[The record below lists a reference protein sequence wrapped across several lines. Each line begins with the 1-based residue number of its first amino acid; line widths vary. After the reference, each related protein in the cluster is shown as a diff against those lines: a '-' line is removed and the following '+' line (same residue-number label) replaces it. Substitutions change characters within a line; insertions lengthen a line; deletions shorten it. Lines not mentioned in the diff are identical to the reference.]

1 MRRIPKVPILA
12 VVGMLMVAACGG
24 GGSGDSAAAASSS
37 APAAASGDTTDAN
50 GVKIGPGISA
60 DTITLG
66 SLTDHTGPFKVL
78 GNDFSAGHQ
87 IWADEVNA
95 KGGICGRKIA
105 ITTVDHGYKADTAKI
120 DFPDLEPKVA
130 AFIQLLGSPII
141 AALKP
146 DIAEKQVTTL
156 AISWSSVLLDQ
167 QYVTIVGTTYDL
179 EMVNALDYLFDQG
192 KLKKGD
198 KIGHVYI
205 DGEYGGNGL
214 LGSKYFAAQHG
225 MTIDEAK
232 VTATDTDMKS
242 IVTKFKGDGV
252 KAIALTTSPTQTASV
267 ATNDAGL
274 GLNVPMVGNS
284 PTFAPALLTT
294 PAAAALTALTVA
306 QSGVPFS
313 SSVPEAKT
321 IAATFL
327 KDNPSLTPSYAVQMG
342 YSFGLIMGQVLTKA
356 CAAKDL
362 TRAGIHTAL
371 KSSSSIDTEQL
382 LPTLDYSKPGQPA
395 SRSVYIVG
403 VDKSTQGGLKQIKAL
418 YESKDATTYQ
428 VPAGSGS

>member
-1 MRRIPKVPILA
+1 
-12 VVGMLMVAACGG
+12 MLMVAACGSG
-24 GGSGDSAAAASSS
+24 GGNDSATSAGASTT
-37 APAAASGDTTDAN
+37 APAAASGESTSTDAN
-50 GVKIGPGISA
+50 GVKTGPGISA

-66 SLTDHTGPFKVL
+66 SLTDHTGVFKVL
-78 GNDFSAGHQ
+78 GSDFSAGHQ
-87 IWADEVNA
+87 IWVDEVNA

-105 ITTVDHGYKADTAKI
+105 ITTVDHGYKADQAKI
-120 DFPDLEPKVA
+120 QFPELEPKVA

-146 DIAEKQVTTL
+146 DIADKQVTTL
-156 AISWSSVLLDQ
+156 AVSWSSVLLDQ

-179 EMVNALDYLFDQG
+179 EMVDALGYLLDTG
-192 KLKKGD
+192 KIKKGD

-225 MTIDEAK
+225 MTIDDQK
-232 VTATDTDMKS
+232 VTATDTDMKG

-274 GLNVPMVGNS
+274 GLNVPIVGNS

-313 SSVPEAKT
+313 SSVAEAKT

-327 KDNPSLTPSYAVQMG
+327 KKNPDLTPSYAVQMG

-362 TRAGIHTAL
+362 TRAGIHNAL

-382 LPTLDYSKPGQPA
+382 LPALDYSKPGQPA
-395 SRSVYIVG
+395 SRSVYIAV

-418 YESKDATTYQ
+418 YESKDAMSYQ

>member
-24 GGSGDSAAAASSS
+24 GGSGDTAAPVSSS

-66 SLTDHTGPFKVL
+66 ALTDHTGVFKVL
-78 GNDFSAGHQ
+78 GSDFSAGHQ

-105 ITTVDHGYKADTAKI
+105 ITTVDHGYKADQAKI
-120 DFPDLEPKVA
+120 EFPDLEPKVA
-130 AFIQLLGSPII
+130 AFIQLLGSPVI
-141 AALKP
+141 AALKQ
-146 DIAEKQVTTL
+146 DIADKQVTTL
-156 AISWSSVLLDQ
+156 AVSWSSLLLDQ
-167 QYVTIVGTTYDL
+167 QYVTIVGTPYDL
-179 EMVNALDYLFDQG
+179 EMVNALGYLLDTG
-192 KLKKGD
+192 KIKKGD

-205 DGEYGGNGL
+205 DGEYGGDGL

-313 SSVPEAKT
+313 SSVAEAKT
-321 IAATFL
+321 IAETFL
-327 KDNPSLTPSYAVQMG
+327 KAHPDLTPSYAVQMG

-362 TRAGIHTAL
+362 TRAGIHNAL

-382 LPTLDYSKPGQPA
+382 LPPLDYSKPGQPA
-395 SRSVYIVG
+395 SRSVYIAE

-418 YESKDATTYQ
+418 YESKDAMTYQ
-428 VPAGSGS
+428 VPTGSGS